1 MASLLSILLRVA
13 NKMGYQELR
22 AKQQEAILAFMRGL
36 GVFVT
41 LLTGCGKSLCY
52 SILPGAFNAVRSESG
67 QQSIAIIVSPLI
79 SLMKDQVKTA
89 TERNVTAV
97 YVGDAKSTEVRKICE
112 GEYQLVFMSPK
123 SLLQDSTWRDMLLS
137 PVYQQQLI
145 AFVVNEAHCVKK
157 W

>member
-1 MASLLSILLRVA
+1 
-13 NKMGYQELR
+13 MGYQELR
-22 AKQQEAILAFMRGL
+22 AKQQEAILAFMRGRD
-36 GVFVT
+36 VFVA
-41 LLTGCGKSLCY
+41 LPTGCGKSLCY
-52 SILPGAFNAVRSESG
+52 AILPGAFDAVRSESG

-79 SLMKDQVKTA
+79 SLMKDQVRAA

-97 YVGDAKSTEVRKICE
+97 YVGDAKSTEEVRKICE
-112 GEYQLVFMSPK
+112 GEYQLVFMSPE

-145 AFVVNEAHCVKK
+145 AFVVDEAHCVKK